1 MLFMVQAINNKKSY
15 GYLESS
21 YSDSSYHIGN
31 LVNRIKIILNIKTKI
46 LLTDAVITNI
56 ANVTSDTHDYDL
68 TNNVDNA
75 TVDIGHEADLAI
87 TKVVSNST
95 PKLDDIV
102 TWTITVTNNGPD
114 RAINVVVY
122 DVLPKCLELIESD
135 GVFSDNMW
143 YIGNLANGDTAVL
156 NIKTRVLLSNAVITN
171 VANVTS
177 DTYDIN
183 LTNNVGNDTIIVPPQ
198 ADLSI
203 VKDVNAVKAGIYD
216 MLVWIITLT
225 NNGPDAAENIT
236 VNEMLPSGLKL
247 LSAEAGAG
255 SYSDGIWRIDSLNNS
270 DVVTLKLVT
279 EVTILTLLCKNSPA
293 SLSRG

>member
-1 MLFMVQAINNKKSY
+1 MNDV
-15 GYLESS
+15 
-21 YSDSSYHIGN
+21 
-31 LVNRIKIILNIKTKI
+31 
-46 LLTDAVITNI
+46 
-56 ANVTSDTHDYDL
+56 
-68 TNNVDNA
+68 
-75 TVDIGHEADLAI
+75 
-87 TKVVSNST
+87 
-95 PKLDDIV
+95 V

-122 DVLPKCLELIESD
+122 DVLPKGLELIESD

-183 LTNNVGNDTIIVPPQ
+183 LTNNVGNDTIVVPPQ

-216 MLVWIITLT
+216 MLVWTITLS
-225 NNGPDAAENIT
+225 NNGPDTAENI
-236 VNEMLPSGLKL
+236 VVKEILPLGLKL
-247 LSAEAGAG
+247 LSAEADAG
-255 SYSDGIWRIDSLNNS
+255 SYGDGIWRIDSLNNG

-279 EVTILTLLCKNSPA
+279 EVTILNGTITNIVNVESSTYDPNKDNNNAAAVVNIISNETESNDTVIKESVSSSSPLALYPTANPFAIVILALLSIVFVRLRRIK
-293 SLSRG
+293 L